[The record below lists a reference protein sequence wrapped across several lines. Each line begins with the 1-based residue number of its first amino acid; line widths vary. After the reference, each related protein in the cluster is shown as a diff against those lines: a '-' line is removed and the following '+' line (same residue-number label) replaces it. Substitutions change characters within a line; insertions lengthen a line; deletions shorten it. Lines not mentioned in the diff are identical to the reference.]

1 MVAMARRPEKAPGS
15 RGYKKARAGEDRDK
29 AALTLR
35 LDPAGFRRL
44 RLLAAAENR
53 TPTNWV
59 ETVVLRELRARD
71 EANRVLTVASAPE
84 LEGAAAGELLRSE
97 GETDARYAE
106 RRALLS
112 ELLAIP
118 DDA

>member
-1 MVAMARRPEKAPGS
+1 MARKPEKATGS
-15 RGYKKARAGEDRDK
+15 RGYRKPRAGEDREK

-84 LEGAAAGELLRSE
+84 LEGAAAGELVRSE

-106 RRALLS
+106 RRALLA